1 MKIFIDFEAT
11 ELGEIIAIGAKT
23 AEQEFYSLVKPEFS
37 KLTPMIKKLTHITQE
52 ELNEANNLNRVL
64 DKLFDWCDGQCPG
77 NFNWEFYS
85 YGDADVIFL
94 KKSLRNCYTHA
105 AYSIACQMIATMQ
118 DASELTKDF
127 FKQQV
132 KLQHVYNF
140 IQQREGKQQHNAL
153 EDAKMLE
160 KVMKYMYYNE
170 PFEISPFI
178 EIFAADKNKKKQ
190 QQQNFPKGQYMAQY
204 PNCYVAKD
212 ICSMEEMIRWLLS
225 LPNFRNI
232 PKHSQPKPTRIA
244 NRIMNSIK
252 DDTTYCGYKF
262 IKVEE

>member
-11 ELGEIIAIGAKT
+11 EQGEIIAIGATT
-23 AEQEFYSLVKPEFS
+23 AVSDFYSLVRPEFS
-37 KLTPMIKKLTHITQE
+37 RLTPIIKKLTHITQE
-52 ELNEANNLNRVL
+52 ELNEANVL
-64 DKLFDWCDGQCPG
+64 DSVLMRLFDWCKAQNDLLYT
-77 NFNWEFYS
+77 WEFYS
-85 YGDADVIFL
+85 YGNADIDFL
-94 KKSLRNCYTHA
+94 KKSLGNCRFEKSYQL
-105 AYSIACQMIATMQ
+105 ACQMIATMQ
-118 DASELTKDF
+118 DASEITKDF

-132 KLQHVYNF
+132 KLQHLHNF
-140 IQQREGKQQHNAL
+140 IKQKENKQHHNAL

-160 KVMKYMYYNE
+160 DVMKYMYYNE

-178 EIFAADKNKKKQ
+178 EIFATDKNKKKQ

-212 ICSMEEMIRWLLS
+212 ICSMEEMVRWLLS

-232 PKHSQPKPTRIA
+232 PKYSQPKPTRIA